1 MRKNKV
7 GNHSHVPRAVLA
19 RRASR
24 CFLSGAG
31 PCSSTCTDRAR
42 CRPAGTGRTPSW
54 VVRASG
60 LAMRIGRTLS
70 RQQFSTTHYSARGRG
85 GRTVLHSANAPH
97 GARDEHAD
105 GHHAEYLDAAAAHV
119 EHDGVHRQRLG
130 RRVGQ
135 FPRLGHLER
144 RRIRRRGRSRGRGFL
159 GRLSAHRGR
168 VDIPRRV
175 GHVRRFRPAHS
186 SPVRH
191 AGAGGRGQG
200 AEGRGGKGLLG
211 YSGRRVAQRRK

>member
-1 MRKNKV
+1 MLQHLYRPSAMPASWHRTNTILGSASEWFGDANRENAV
-7 GNHSHVPRAVLA
+7 SPAVQYHALQRA
-19 RRASR
+19 
-24 CFLSGAG
+24 GE
-31 PCSSTCTDRAR
+31 
-42 CRPAGTGRTPSW
+42 
-54 VVRASG
+54 
-60 LAMRIGRTLS
+60 
-70 RQQFSTTHYSARGRG
+70 G

-200 AEGRGGKGLLG
+200 AEGRG
-211 YSGRRVAQRRK
+211 QRRERLTWIQRTPRSTAA